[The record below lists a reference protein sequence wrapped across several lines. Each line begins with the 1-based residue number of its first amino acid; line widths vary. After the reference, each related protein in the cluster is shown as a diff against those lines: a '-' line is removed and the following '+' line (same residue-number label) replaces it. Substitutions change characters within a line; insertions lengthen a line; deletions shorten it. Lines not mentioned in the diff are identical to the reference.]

1 MAYPQSAFAAEP
13 FGPQPFPW
21 AGCLHGASA
30 IRICSRAIR
39 APTSPTSLLGGL
51 PAGCIRNLQL
61 QTSHSDPT
69 TLLGGLPAWCIRNPH
84 LQPSHSSPNP
94 SLGRAACM
102 AYLQSAF
109 VAEPFVAEPFG
120 PQPFPWA
127 GCLHGASAIRICSRA
142 IRAPTLPL
150 GGLPA
155 WCILPLAWCR

>member
-39 APTSPTSLLGGL
+39 APTSPTSPLCGLPAWCIRNLQLQTSHLDPTSPLGGL

-69 TLLGGLPAWCIRNPH
+69 SALGGLSAGCIRNPQ
-84 LQPSHSSPNP
+84 LQPSI
-94 SLGRAACM
+94 
-102 AYLQSAF
+102 F
-109 VAEPFVAEPFG
+109 V
-120 PQPFPWA
+120 
-127 GCLHGASAIRICSRA
+127 CNCSRTSAIASEQITHTHTPDTHTHTHCTVCVYWSPQEE
-142 IRAPTLPL
+142 APAA
-150 GGLPA
+150 PA
-155 WCILPLAWCR
+155 FINL